1 MLDSIQMKPIRKL
14 LNKLQH
20 KKKLALIL
28 SQFSVLLIAFYLLF
42 LIADMVTGGVYLPYV
57 VRKIASTLL
66 LLPIPLSLIGLV
78 LSFIE
83 SVKEKTKLTES
94 TGFIRNGFILL
105 IYFVCLMF
113 IIIVISSVDDPY

>member
-1 MLDSIQMKPIRKL
+1 MKPIRKL